1 MSKKVFLVGL
11 SVLACFV
18 VAMFS
23 QAGILVSTAQ
33 LDVVPNAKDPLV
45 KPDPGN
51 YSDTYTYS
59 ISVNYSK
66 EVMVRLLVWDVTTNV
81 FEPRD
86 AKWYTENSAWE
97 PLNWS
102 NITYTEKFEGEH
114 LSFKFEWYKESS
126 AEWRPL
132 KACTGIKCK
141 EVFSGP
147 AINLN
152 MTTIEVRFD
161 NADVNPKNNINC
173 TGNVSYNVYI
183 NASGEAIIALE
194 VYDPIK
200 DWRQTGKSKTY
211 TNIGSPKNIS
221 WTLKPFEDLKFC
233 GDLDTQYR
241 FKASNVKGEL
251 VNSSAIYNG
260 PKVFGATLE
269 NPTVTPPEG
278 NYNDNFTY
286 QVEVSNVTEGDINN
300 IYLETRNPCTKERK
314 DIGTATTSYK
324 TKKAGTWILNWT
336 DKAPFNASECGSMA
350 AYRFIYG
357 HSYWPEDGWEEGP
370 DLLPIPPIKNCTV
383 EPKEIGYR
391 FDVGSVTPINIT
403 ALVNTSRK
411 IDIELFIIDPVTN
424 VSVSKGVKECSK
436 SGNLTWMSVTPFVS
450 IPEDDVKRYL
460 GKRFNL
466 SFRYDG
472 WTEEYEGPEFVVAF
486 DNPNYPHEVRYGN
499 PFDFSVDVIASRNL
513 SIKLKYRYNGIWTT
527 QGINN
532 SETPNYI
539 KEGNWQTLTWNCT
552 AYYSWDAFKF
562 EWRNESN
569 TTLNELSFY
578 RALEKDRNSIIKKS
592 IK

>member
-18 VAMFS
+18 VAMLS
-23 QAGILVSTAQ
+23 QASISVSTAQ
-33 LDVVPNAKDPLV
+33 LDVVPNVKDPLV

-51 YSDTYTYS
+51 YTDTFTYS

-66 EVMVRLLVWDVTTNV
+66 EVRVRLLVWDVTTNV

-86 AKWYTENSAWE
+86 AKWYTNNSTWK
-97 PLNWS
+97 PLSWLD
-102 NITYTEKFEGEH
+102 ITYTEKFEGEH

-132 KACTGIKCK
+132 KVCTGRKCK
-141 EVFSGP
+141 EVFPGP
-147 AINLN
+147 TINI
-152 MTTIEVRFD
+152 TPPIEVRFD
-161 NADVNPKNNINC
+161 NADVNPKNINC

-200 DWRQTGKSKTY
+200 DWRPTGERKTY
-211 TNIGSPKNIS
+211 TNINRLENMS
-221 WTLKPFEDLKFC
+221 WTVTKPFEDLKFC
-233 GDLDTQYR
+233 GDLDTRYR
-241 FKASNVKGEL
+241 FKAYIKGEL
-251 VNSSAIYNG
+251 VNSSAIYSG
-260 PKVFGATLE
+260 PRVFGATLE
-269 NPTVTPPEG
+269 KSTVTPPEG

-286 QVEVSNVTEGDINN
+286 QVEVSNVTEGDLIN
-300 IYLETRNPCTKERK
+300 IYLETRNPCTGERK
-314 DIGTATTSYK
+314 DIGNATTSYK
-324 TKKAGTWILNWT
+324 TKKAGTWILYWT
-336 DKAPFNASECGSMA
+336 DKAPFNASECGGMA

-357 HSYWPEDGWEEGP
+357 HSYWPEYGWEEGP
-370 DLLPIPPIKNCTV
+370 DLLSIPPIKNCTV

-391 FDVGSVTPINIT
+391 FDDLSVTPVNIT

-436 SGNLTWMSVTPFVS
+436 SGNLTWRSVTPFVS
-450 IPEDDVKRYL
+450 IPEDDVKRYI

-486 DNPNYPHEVRYGN
+486 DNPNYPREVRYGK
-499 PFDFSVDVIASRNL
+499 PFNFTVDVLASRGLNITL
-513 SIKLKYRYNGIWTT
+513 NYRYNDIWTS

-532 SETPNYI
+532 NPRNYTDI
-539 KEGNWQTLTWNCT
+539 GDWQTITWNCT
-552 AYYSWDAFKF
+552 ARYSWDSFKF
-562 EWRNESN
+562 VW
-569 TTLNELSFY
+569 
-578 RALEKDRNSIIKKS
+578 
-592 IK
+592 

>member
-18 VAMFS
+18 VAMLS
-23 QAGILVSTAQ
+23 QASISVSTAQ

-51 YSDTYTYS
+51 YSDTFTYN

-66 EVMVRLLVWDVTTNV
+66 EVRVRLLVWDVTTNV

-86 AKWYTENSAWE
+86 EKWYTNNSTWK
-97 PLNWS
+97 PLTWP
-102 NITYTEKFEGEH
+102 NITYTEKFEGKH

-141 EVFSGP
+141 EVFPGP

-152 MTTIEVRFD
+152 TTIIEVRFD
-161 NADVNPKNNINC
+161 NADVNPKTINC

-183 NASGEAIIALE
+183 NASGEVIIALE

-200 DWRQTGKSKTY
+200 EWRSTGERKTY
-211 TNIGSPKNIS
+211 TKIRSLENMS

-241 FKASNVKGEL
+241 FKAYNVKGEL
-251 VNSSAIYNG
+251 LNSSAINSG
-260 PKVFGATLE
+260 PRVFGATLE

-286 QVEVSNVTEGDINN
+286 QVEVSNVTEADIKD
-300 IYLETRNPCTKERK
+300 IDLQTLNPCTKERK
-314 DIGTATTSYK
+314 DIGTATTFE
-324 TKKAGTWILNWT
+324 TKKTGTWILNWT
-336 DKAPFNASECGSMA
+336 DKAPFNASECGGMA
-350 AYRFIYG
+350 TYRFIYG
-357 HSYWPEDGWEEGP
+357 HSYWPEYDWEEGP
-370 DLLPIPPIKNCTV
+370 DLLPIPPIKNCAV
-383 EPKEIGYR
+383 VPKEVGYR
-391 FDVGSVTPINIT
+391 FDDQSVTPVNIT
-403 ALVNTSRK
+403 ALVNTSSK

-436 SGNLTWMSVTPFVS
+436 SGNLTWRSVAPFVS
-450 IPEDDVKRYL
+450 IQEDDVKRYI

-472 WTEEYEGPEFVVAF
+472 WTEEYAGPEFVVAF
-486 DNPNYPHEVRYGN
+486 DNPNYPSEVIYGK
-499 PFDFSVDVIASRNL
+499 PFDFTVDVIASRNL
-513 SIKLKYRYNGIWTT
+513 SITLKYRYNGIWTT

-532 SETPNYI
+532 SAITNYT
-539 KEGNWQTLTWNCT
+539 KEGEWQTLTWNCT

-562 EWRNESN
+562 EWRNKSN

-578 RALEKDRNSIIKKS
+578 RALEKDSNSINMNKS